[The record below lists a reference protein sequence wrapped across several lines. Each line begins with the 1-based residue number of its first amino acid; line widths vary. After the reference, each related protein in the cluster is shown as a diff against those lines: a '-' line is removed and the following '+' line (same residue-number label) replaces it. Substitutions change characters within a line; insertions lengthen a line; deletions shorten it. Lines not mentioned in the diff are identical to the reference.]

1 MKTAHSGL
9 FSRCEVYKTYVLNN
23 LLYLRSR
30 ANMYTTKGEQP
41 QSIRRNKK
49 MEKQEILENIKLATE
64 EIGFILWDGP
74 RFSNQQ
80 AVLENIDKALRKGW
94 NTIPPKDLQLA
105 LAQGLMA
112 AATILTSMENG
123 ED

>member
-1 MKTAHSGL
+1 
-9 FSRCEVYKTYVLNN
+9 
-23 LLYLRSR
+23 
-30 ANMYTTKGEQP
+30 
-41 QSIRRNKK
+41 

-80 AVLENIDKALRKGW
+80 VVLENIDKALRKGW